1 MSDPRMELSALS
13 TSQVGLA
20 SQRTF
25 IKRNR
30 LPRREIILAKF
41 QLIVSD
47 PKSKTSKAASLEGTK
62 AQGLVGKSIGEEVDG
77 KLLGLG
83 NVRLRITGG
92 TGKDGVPMR
101 FDIQGAA
108 RKRALLSAGV
118 GYRPSDDGERQR
130 KLIGGRGISEET
142 LQINREIVSGDEA
155 VAEGAKSC
163 VLK

>member
-30 LPRREIILAKF
+30 LPRREIALAKF

-62 AQGLVGKSIGEEVDG
+62 AQALVGKSIGEEVDG

-83 NVRLRITGG
+83 NVKLRITGG
-92 TGKDGVPMR
+92 TDKDGVPMR

-130 KLIGGRGISEET
+130 KLIRGRVISEET
-142 LQINREIVSGDEA
+142 LQINSVIVSGAEA
-155 VAEGAKSC
+155 TAEVAKS
-163 VLK
+163 

>member
-30 LPRREIILAKF
+30 LPRREIALAKF

-62 AQGLVGKSIGEEVDG
+62 AQALVGKSIGEEIDG

-92 TGKDGVPMR
+92 TDKDGVPMR

-118 GYRPSDDGERQR
+118 GYRPSDEGERQR
-130 KLIGGRGISEET
+130 KLIRGRVISEET
-142 LQINREIVSGDEA
+142 LQINSVIVSGAEA
-155 VAEGAKSC
+155 TPEVVKN
-163 VLK
+163 